1 MKKIFFLSA
10 LAMTVCAINAQNNGS
25 CPSWLEFRIPN
36 DIGNANHLEIELW
49 LHNNSQNLNG
59 FNVEISLLDERAQ
72 WLIVDEDNNKYFT
85 AAGYGKNILARWE
98 GITDEEREADL
109 EQHCVVESALRSN
122 GDLCII
128 EVLSTIDCKFFPTT
142 LAEDSYANVYDEGIP
157 VGRFAIDVSN
167 FDNGLYNWGLGVPCC
182 ENNKYSFSYTGG
194 VEGTRAWAPDEGL
207 YYPIYKWGEYAS
219 FYYIPENY
227 DAINEIDTV
236 KKVTSVKYYN
246 LAGVESAEP
255 FSGVNIEVTTYS
267 DSSTTTKKV
276 LK

>member
-10 LAMTVCAINAQNNGS
+10 LAMTVCAINAQNNVS
-25 CPSWLEFRIPN
+25 CPSWLGLRIPN
-36 DIGNANHLEIELW
+36 EIGNANHLEIELI

-59 FNVEISLLDERAQ
+59 FNIEISLDSQAQ
-72 WLIVDEDNNKYFT
+72 WVIVDEDNNKYFT

-109 EQHCVVESALRSN
+109 EQHCVIESALRSN
-122 GDLCII
+122 GDLTIV
-128 EVLSTIDCKFFPTT
+128 EFLSTIDCKFFPTT
-142 LAEDSYANVYDEGIP
+142 LAEDSYGNVYDEGIP

-167 FDNGLYNWGLGVPCC
+167 FDSGWNYWGLAAPAYDVQ
-182 ENNKYSFSYTGG
+182 KYSFSYTGG
-194 VEGTRAWAPDEGL
+194 VEGTRAWAPDEGF
-207 YYPIYKWGEYAS
+207 YYPIYKWGKYAS

-227 DAINEIDTV
+227 DALEEIDTV
-236 KKVTSVKYYN
+236 KKITSIKYYN

-267 DSSTTTKKV
+267 NGSTTTKKV